1 MLNLNFERGFTVGKK
16 ISIMSSVFLFSIAV
30 TLIDAF
36 IHPNYFVKIPIKIV
50 FFLALPMLFFVKNK
64 EVFADFKKL
73 FVFRKSGI
81 LKALLLGVGVYAV
94 IVGGFLLTRN
104 IIDYSNVTSNLTDGM
119 GITAGNFVYV
129 SLYISLM
136 NSFLE
141 EFFFRGFGFITLK
154 KYTSR
159 KVAYIFSSVLFAIYH
174 VGMLVGMFEFWALL
188 LMLFGL
194 IIGGCIFNFLNELND
209 NVYPSWFV
217 HMFANFAI
225 NTVGFILF
233 GIL

>member
-1 MLNLNFERGFTVGKK
+1 MNFERGFTVGKK

>member
-1 MLNLNFERGFTVGKK
+1 MKSK
-16 ISIMSSVFLFSIAV
+16 YISLSVFAFSLAV

-36 IHPNYFVKIPIKIV
+36 VHPDYFLKIPVKIL
-50 FFLALPMLFFVKNK
+50 FFLAFPLLFFVFSK
-64 EVFADFKKL
+64 EDFKKIKTL
-73 FVFRKSGI
+73 FTFKKKGLLKS
-81 LKALLLGVGVYAV
+81 LLLGVGIYAV
-94 IVGGFLLTRN
+94 IVGGFFLTRN
-104 IIDYSNVTSNLTDGM
+104 VIDYSSVTVSLGGNM
-119 GITAGNFVYV
+119 GITAQNFLYV

-159 KVAYIFSSVLFAIYH
+159 KFAYIFSSSLFALYH
-174 VGMLVGMFEFWALL
+174 VGMLIGMFSVPVLL
-188 LMLFGL
+188 LLLLGL
-194 IIGGCIFNFLNELND
+194 VAGGCIFNYLNEEND
-209 NVYPSWFV
+209 NIYASWFT

>member
-1 MLNLNFERGFTVGKK
+1 
-16 ISIMSSVFLFSIAV
+16 MSLVFLFSVAI

-36 IHPNYFVKIPIKIV
+36 VHPNYFVKIPIKIL

-64 EVFADFKKL
+64 EATGDFKKL
-73 FVFRKSGI
+73 FVPKKDGI
-81 LKALLLGVGVYAV
+81 VTALLLGAGVYAV
-94 IVGGFLLTRN
+94 IVGGYFLTKN
-104 IIDYSNVTSNLTDGM
+104 IIDFSNVTSSLTGGM
-119 GITAGNFVYV
+119 GITAQNFIYV

-154 KYTSR
+154 KYATR
-159 KVAYIFSSVLFAIYH
+159 KVAYIFSSTLFAVYH
-174 VGMLVGMFEFWALL
+174 IGMLAEMFDIGALFLL
-188 LMLFGL
+188 LVGL
-194 IIGGCIFNFLNELND
+194 IIGGCIFNRLNELND
-209 NVYPSWFV
+209 NIYPSWFV

-233 GIL
+233 GVL

>member
-1 MLNLNFERGFTVGKK
+1 MSKK
-16 ISIMSSVFLFSIAV
+16 ISIMSLIFSFSIAI

-36 IHPNYFVKIPIKIV
+36 VHPNYFVKIPIKIL

-64 EVFADFKKL
+64 EAFQDFKKL
-73 FVFRKSGI
+73 FVFKKNGI
-81 LKALLLGVGVYAV
+81 LKAFLLGMGVYAV
-94 IVGGFLLTRN
+94 IVGGYFLTRN
-104 IIDYSNVTSNLTDGM
+104 VIDFSNVTSSLTEGM
-119 GITAGNFVYV
+119 GITAKNFIFV

-154 KYTSR
+154 KYTTR
-159 KVAYIFSSVLFAIYH
+159 TVAYVFSSTLFAIYH

-188 LMLFGL
+188 LLLLGL
-194 IIGGCIFNFLNELND
+194 IIGGCIFNYLNELND

-225 NTVGFILF
+225 NIVGFILF
-233 GIL
+233 GVL

>member
-1 MLNLNFERGFTVGKK
+1 MNRKT
-16 ISIMSSVFLFSIAV
+16 SIMSLVLLFSVAI

-36 IHPNYFVKIPIKIV
+36 VHPNYFVKIPIKIL

-64 EVFADFKKL
+64 DAFGDFKKL
-73 FVFRKSGI
+73 FVIKKDGI
-81 LKALLLGVGVYAV
+81 VTALLLGVGVYAV
-94 IVGGFLLTRN
+94 IVGGYFLTRN
-104 IIDYSNVTSNLTDGM
+104 IIDFSNVTSSLTVGM
-119 GITAGNFVYV
+119 GITAQNFIYV

-154 KYTSR
+154 KYATRKTS
-159 KVAYIFSSVLFAIYH
+159 YIFSSALFAVYH
-174 VGMLVGMFEFWALL
+174 VGMLVGMFDWWALL
-188 LMLFGL
+188 LLLLGL

-209 NVYPSWFV
+209 NIYPSWFV

-233 GIL
+233 GVL

>member
-1 MLNLNFERGFTVGKK
+1 
-16 ISIMSSVFLFSIAV
+16 MSSILLFSMAI
-30 TLIDAF
+30 TFIDAF
-36 IHPNYFVKIPIKIV
+36 VHPNYFVKIQIKIL
-50 FFLALPMLFFVKNK
+50 FFLALPMVFFMKNK
-64 EVFADFKKL
+64 EAFADFKKL
-73 FVFRKSGI
+73 FVFKTGGI
-81 LKALLLGVGVYAV
+81 LKALLLGLGVYTV
-94 IVGGFLLTRN
+94 IVGGYFLTRN
-104 IIDYSNVTSNLTDGM
+104 IIDYSNVTSSLTEGM
-119 GITAGNFVYV
+119 GITAKNFLYV

-159 KVAYIFSSVLFAIYH
+159 KVAYLFSSALFAIYH
-174 VGMLVGMFEFWALL
+174 VGMLVGMFHFGVLL
-188 LMLFGL
+188 LLLFGL
-194 IIGGCIFNFLNELND
+194 IIGGCIFNYLNEIND

-233 GIL
+233 SIS

>member
-1 MLNLNFERGFTVGKK
+1 
-16 ISIMSSVFLFSIAV
+16 MSSVFLFSIAI

-36 IHPNYFVKIPIKIV
+36 VRPNYFLKIPIKIL
-50 FFLALPMLFFVKNK
+50 FFLALPILFFLKNK
-64 EVFADFKKL
+64 DVLRDFKKI
-73 FVFRKSGI
+73 FVFKKAGI
-81 LKALLLGVGVYAV
+81 LKALLLGLGVYAV
-94 IVGGFLLTRN
+94 FLGGYFLTRN
-104 IIDYSNVTSNLTDGM
+104 IIDFSNVTSSLTEGM
-119 GITAGNFVYV
+119 GITAENFIFV

-159 KVAYIFSSVLFAIYH
+159 SVAYLFSSTLFAIYH
-174 VGMLVGMFEFWALL
+174 IGMLVGMFNLGALALL
-188 LMLFGL
+188 LMGL
-194 IIGGCIFNFLNELND
+194 IIGGCIFNYLNELND
-209 NVYPSWFV
+209 NIYPSWFV

-233 GIL
+233 GVL

>member
-1 MLNLNFERGFTVGKK
+1 MSRK

-50 FFLALPMLFFVKNK
+50 FFLALPMLFFVKNR
-64 EVFADFKKL
+64 EAFSDFKKL

-81 LKALLLGVGVYAV
+81 LKAFLLGIGVYAV
-94 IVGGFLLTRN
+94 IVGGFLLTKN

-119 GITAGNFVYV
+119 GITASNFIYV

-154 KYTSR
+154 KYTTR

-188 LMLFGL
+188 LLLFGL